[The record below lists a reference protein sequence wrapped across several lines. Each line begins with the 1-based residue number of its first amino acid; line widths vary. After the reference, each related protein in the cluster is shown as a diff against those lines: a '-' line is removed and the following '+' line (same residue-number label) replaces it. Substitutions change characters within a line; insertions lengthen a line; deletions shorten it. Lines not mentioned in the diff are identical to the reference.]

1 MYVLLTSCGVNCVC
15 SWPFSHRSCRVTMT
29 PTNWNCRQK
38 TYQRRRHWWR
48 KTATIRSVSSRLW
61 LVADPDPVGS
71 LSLRLAAEFSQYALA
86 IANCHLLANSPTN
99 LAMPFAKRRWLANI
113 PPPALVL
120 NTIHIH
126 PAVSVSPATLVSQL
140 LSFLSPVLKMS

>member
-1 MYVLLTSCGVNCVC
+1 MCLLLTSCGVNCVR
-15 SWPFSHRSCRVTMT
+15 SWLFSHRSCRVTTTPMT
-29 PTNWNCRQK
+29 WKCRQK

-61 LVADPDPVGS
+61 LVADPDHAGS

-86 IANCHLLANSPTN
+86 IVNCHLLANNPTN

-113 PPPALVL
+113 PPPAGLGWGYL
-120 NTIHIH
+120 
-126 PAVSVSPATLVSQL
+126 PAPTAFGAQCRTYSSSCLRFSTYTG
-140 LSFLSPVLKMS
+140 